1 MRLPYPTTAGAGG
14 TTHFFSSTPAD
25 RKSGSKRQLRDRSRR
40 RRSSSINSSHRKH
53 VGISSKVKNDSDE
66 IVAGKKGVKQEL
78 GQQVQTAVKRKK
90 LLPNR
95 GSEVWKQR
103 FKRRY
108 LWEERRTCPRKNCDG
123 FCKSWNVCPVLY
135 GFPSVNLIPAIRE
148 GLFLLG
154 MDHIPMGEW
163 KLPTWMC
170 KSCRIAWI
178 RYPWRTTQDY
188 YENDAKDNDREII
201 LPT

>member
-103 FKRRY
+103 
-108 LWEERRTCPRKNCDG
+108 
-123 FCKSWNVCPVLY
+123 
-135 GFPSVNLIPAIRE
+135 
-148 GLFLLG
+148 
-154 MDHIPMGEW
+154 
-163 KLPTWMC
+163 
-170 KSCRIAWI
+170 
-178 RYPWRTTQDY
+178 
-188 YENDAKDNDREII
+188 
-201 LPT
+201 